1 MKTID
6 LNKLQ
11 NYKKKFFLILS
22 DFIIV
27 IFSVA
32 ASYSLR
38 LEEIYSFTKID
49 LEVYILF
56 LVVIYLVF
64 YFNNIYQIL
73 LRYFDYFSIKK
84 IIKSIFFASLIIVPI
99 NFYLYKLIYFPRSI
113 SFIAPVI
120 ICILILSHRVFVN
133 FLIKLN
139 SNQVNKQKRI
149 LIIGV
154 DNFNIQLIKNIR
166 QTFDNNVV
174 QALIDT
180 NNLYKKRELN
190 GIKIYK
196 KNDIHKI
203 VKNFS
208 INEII
213 IGKKSLSGKEVS
225 ELFDKYENR
234 NISIK
239 KIDKDQNNFSLFL
252 DHSIATN
259 LNFF

>member
-1 MKTID
+1 M
-6 LNKLQ
+6 
-11 NYKKKFFLILS
+11 
-22 DFIIV
+22 
-27 IFSVA
+27 
-32 ASYSLR
+32 
-38 LEEIYSFTKID
+38 
-49 LEVYILF
+49 
-56 LVVIYLVF
+56 
-64 YFNNIYQIL
+64 
-73 LRYFDYFSIKK
+73 
-84 IIKSIFFASLIIVPI
+84 
-99 NFYLYKLIYFPRSI
+99 
-113 SFIAPVI
+113 
-120 ICILILSHRVFVN
+120 
-133 FLIKLN
+133 
-139 SNQVNKQKRI
+139 
-149 LIIGV
+149 

-259 LNFF
+259 LNFFEIIDRPKKIVKKEILEKK